1 MIVLRVRA
9 RAQPASAARLVRARS
24 LAETRLSLRKQSSGY
39 HAKQLAVR
47 SHDPQHASRISSTL
61 QPQQSLLN
69 PTSSKCARGRI
80 RTAALSVGRMARR
93 TDGDNRDNTGHQF
106 GEENQRHREDEA
118 RAPTVTMAEG
128 APLADAAAAT
138 EAAAVLTERMD
149 DSYNEQS
156 CQSPPLG
163 PTPPSL
169 PPGPPEYQE
178 SPPYPDAPPSP
189 PFCGLAEDRETAGPV
204 ANPPTPGVDLVDL
217 AYLEDL
223 SELTDEVAASA
234 FSSFTPETAS
244 EPAVAISDPVQ
255 SESFFTHGPTTQ
267 APHGVPMYRRPPGR
281 VISGLSDVVAAHQHE
296 MVASFLQHQH
306 NSAGQTELAED
317 SYSSVK
323 PEATQQLQFVPL
335 QQHQYVPAP
344 LQYNVSSSSS
354 SLMSMAQQPSMIPK
368 ATQQHHQS
376 VPLQQHQYVPA
387 PLQYNSSS
395 SLMSMAQQPSVMP
408 EATQQH
414 QFVTLQQHQFV
425 PAPLQYDSSSSLMSM
440 AQRSTP
446 DAVYAQAH
454 CATSVLAVAQN
465 IVPTSLKEIFAVH
478 VMCDYTPREPKQL
491 PTSQWATLEELV
503 SKLRQHAPMEVLKFG
518 QQNLRQ
524 MITNWFKGH
533 PNFRDLPFRAWGK
546 RLKDNTPDAHA
557 RSLVFKFCF
566 EHTPGGLRR

>member
-1 MIVLRVRA
+1 
-9 RAQPASAARLVRARS
+9 
-24 LAETRLSLRKQSSGY
+24 
-39 HAKQLAVR
+39 
-47 SHDPQHASRISSTL
+47 
-61 QPQQSLLN
+61 
-69 PTSSKCARGRI
+69 
-80 RTAALSVGRMARR
+80 
-93 TDGDNRDNTGHQF
+93 
-106 GEENQRHREDEA
+106 
-118 RAPTVTMAEG
+118 
-128 APLADAAAAT
+128 
-138 EAAAVLTERMD
+138 
-149 DSYNEQS
+149 
-156 CQSPPLG
+156 
-163 PTPPSL
+163 
-169 PPGPPEYQE
+169 
-178 SPPYPDAPPSP
+178 
-189 PFCGLAEDRETAGPV
+189 
-204 ANPPTPGVDLVDL
+204 
-217 AYLEDL
+217 
-223 SELTDEVAASA
+223 
-234 FSSFTPETAS
+234 
-244 EPAVAISDPVQ
+244 
-255 SESFFTHGPTTQ
+255 
-267 APHGVPMYRRPPGR
+267 
-281 VISGLSDVVAAHQHE
+281 

-354 SLMSMAQQPSMIPK
+354 SLMSMAQQPS
-368 ATQQHHQS
+368 
-376 VPLQQHQYVPA
+376 
-387 PLQYNSSS
+387 
-395 SLMSMAQQPSVMP
+395 VMP

-440 AQRSTP
+440 AKRSTP